1 MLMTE
6 EGWKMQNSDQ
16 IRALLVEKANLL
28 GESVR
33 ANPERRAEID
43 VAMEGID
50 STVASLRAKLEQRSL
65 VTVRP
70 LRKVG

>member
-1 MLMTE
+1 
-6 EGWKMQNSDQ
+6 MQNSDQ

-50 STVASLRAKLEQRSL
+50 NTVASLRAKLEQRNL